1 MTTTAAPANDIFSV
15 FDQYDVDAPFVTET
29 PAVVTPAPVVRCLG
43 CHRPLRA
50 AASIAQGRGKA
61 CQAKHDA
68 KIAAALADETP
79 AQADKARDLI
89 ADGGIVQVAGAL
101 YLAVSSDG
109 AVRYEV
115 NPVTGQCSCKA
126 GQHGRRCYH
135 LAGAIAVLAAA

>member
-1 MTTTAAPANDIFSV
+1 MTTTAAPANDIFSA
-15 FDQYDVDAPFVTET
+15 FDQFDVDAPFLAVET
-29 PAVVTPAPVVRCLG
+29 VPAPVAVECKG
-43 CHRPLRA
+43 CGRPLRA
-50 AASIAQGRGKA
+50 AKSRAQGRGRA
-61 CQAKHDA
+61 CQTKHDA

-79 AQADKARDLI
+79 VQAEKARELI
-89 ADGGIVQVAGAL
+89 ADGGIIQVAGTL

-135 LAGAIAVLAAA
+135 LIGAVALAAA

>member
-1 MTTTAAPANDIFSV
+1 MTTTAAPTTDIFSAWDQ
-15 FDQYDVDAPFVTET
+15 FDTDAALVPAVVA
-29 PAVVTPAPVVRCLG
+29 PAVVTCKSCGRKIT
-43 CHRPLRA
+43 A
-50 AASIAQGRGKA
+50 AKSIAQGRGKA

-79 AQADKARDLI
+79 AQADKARELI
-89 ADGGIVQVAGAL
+89 ADGGIVQAAGAL

-135 LAGAIAVLAAA
+135 LAGAVAVLAAA